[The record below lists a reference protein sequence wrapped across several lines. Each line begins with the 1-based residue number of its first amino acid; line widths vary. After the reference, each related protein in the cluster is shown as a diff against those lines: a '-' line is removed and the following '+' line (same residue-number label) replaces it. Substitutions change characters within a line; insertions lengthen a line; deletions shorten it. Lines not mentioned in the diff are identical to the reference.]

1 MTVRFPTS
9 NSFFVSDAG
18 RRLQKRLRS
27 FLAKEDI
34 KDLPSVLIGPDAP
47 LLQAFEQNRPEIIM
61 EKETLPDNVAL
72 VSLPAAGSVAAV
84 FMAVLNTSVANG
96 CLPLIKETHRILKPR
111 GHFFLIIK
119 NTAGFWPIPI
129 KGMPALSAHLIRRE
143 ITDAGF
149 VIKRQQSVLSVP
161 FRGKISDIAD
171 ECLFSLKTKI
181 GGFSLFSAEKK
192 PFVLQTNKSYSSAR
206 ITKASVLTS
215 PRT

>member
-1 MTVRFPTS
+1 M
-9 NSFFVSDAG
+9 SDAG

-34 KDLPSVLIGPDAP
+34 KDLPAVLIGPDAP

-119 NTAGFWPIPI
+119 TPPDSGLY
-129 KGMPALSAHLIRRE
+129 K
-143 ITDAGF
+143 
-149 VIKRQQSVLSVP
+149 
-161 FRGKISDIAD
+161 
-171 ECLFSLKTKI
+171 
-181 GGFSLFSAEKK
+181 
-192 PFVLQTNKSYSSAR
+192 
-206 ITKASVLTS
+206 
-215 PRT
+215 